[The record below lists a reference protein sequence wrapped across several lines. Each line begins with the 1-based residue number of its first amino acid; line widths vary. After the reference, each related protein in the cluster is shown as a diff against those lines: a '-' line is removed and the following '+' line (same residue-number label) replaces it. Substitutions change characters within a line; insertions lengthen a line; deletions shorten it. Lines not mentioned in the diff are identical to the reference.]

1 MDLLGVTYEPGVGVT
16 QEMGG
21 SFLDLLPPAALVL
34 QLLDLPVVLVNSG
47 SEATEV
53 SRHATSLA
61 TVWFKGQW
69 PTSDSDRLPAVLL
82 GLDEWGSECFEV
94 GKLEG
99 GSEVQEDCLVQE
111 VSLLTTTVSSSK
123 GSRLAESVVSEMAA
137 ATTDGGSTLSSISE
151 MLTLVTVCCF
161 LDFISSP
168 SSSGIVLTALVTI
181 L

>member
-53 SRHATSLA
+53 SMHAASLA

-69 PTSDSDRLPAVLL
+69 PISDSDRLPAVLL

-94 GKLEG
+94 GKLGG
-99 GSEVQEDCLVQE
+99 GSEVQEVCFKE

-123 GSRLAESVVSEMAA
+123 GSRLAESLVSEMPA